1 MTNNQ
6 QSFKIVGISI
16 RTNNQKASN
25 DLGKLWSKFIGE
37 NTTKKIPNKVS
48 DDIYSIYTDYESD
61 HNGDYTNIIGY
72 QVSSLEN
79 IAAGLVSKEIPT
91 SEYQKFTAKG
101 KFPNCVQATWGEIW
115 NSEIERSYVADFEV
129 YGDKSMNMTDAEV
142 DIFISVK

>member
-6 QSFKIVGISI
+6 QAFKIVGISV
-16 RTNNQKASN
+16 RTNNQRAAN

-37 NTTKKIPNKVS
+37 HTTKKIPNKVS
-48 DDIYSIYTDYESD
+48 EEIYSIYTDYESD
-61 HNGDYTNIIGY
+61 HTGDYTNIIGY
-72 QVSSLEN
+72 RVSSLEN
-79 IAAGLVSKEIPT
+79 IASGLVSKEIPT

-129 YGDKSMNMTDAEV
+129 YSNKSMNMTDAEV

>member
-16 RTNNQKASN
+16 RTNNQKAAN

-72 QVSSLEN
+72 QVSSLDD
-79 IAAGLVSKEIPT
+79 IAIGLVSKEIPM

-101 KFPNCVQATWGEIW
+101 KFPDCVQSKWGEIW
-115 NSEIERSYVADFEV
+115 NSEIKRSYVADFEV

>member
-61 HNGDYTNIIGY
+61 HNGDYTKIIGY

-115 NSEIERSYVADFEV
+115 NSEIDRRYTADFEV
-129 YGDKSMNMTDAEV
+129 YSGKSLNITNAEV